1 MPISLY
7 FMQLK
12 FLWDELSSI
21 LSATPF
27 IYDNAK
33 NIVVQQRSCHGV
45 SLGTPRSFFN
55 YSQSSSLDGVV
66 SFNSTNMQFGTSRW
80 KTIGD
85 YQQLLL
91 LIRQRFKHLNHQFS
105 LLEKVNVLFLNI
117 VTSMVIILVHA
128 TRSMASVKKSSR
140 WRSTSATFTSQLN
153 LNNITSFL
161 HF

>member
-66 SFNSTNMQFGTSRW
+66 SFNSTYMQFGTSRW

-91 LIRQRFKHLNHQFS
+91 LIPQRFKHLNHQFS